1 MGPNLPVGRLGE
13 SSVTCRVSFIQPF
26 KVKVNNGARTSGEKK
41 RKKRGK
47 EKQWHKNT
55 ILVNSSSANFWQNS

>member
-41 RKKRGK
+41 RKRG
-47 EKQWHKNT
+47 EKKNNG
-55 ILVNSSSANFWQNS
+55 IKIQF